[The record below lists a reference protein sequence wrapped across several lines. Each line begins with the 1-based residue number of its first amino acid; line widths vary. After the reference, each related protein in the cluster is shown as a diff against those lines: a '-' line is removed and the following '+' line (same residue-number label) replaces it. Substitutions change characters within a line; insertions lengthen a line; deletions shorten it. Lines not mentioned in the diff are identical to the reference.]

1 MSDQQTTQSV
11 NAAALAAVFRN
22 EAPRMTSL
30 AARLLRESEVPE
42 CVVGADDVVQTAFEK
57 VLGVQDVL
65 AEPRAYVY
73 TTLRREVTSWAVRL
87 GRERQWEV
95 TRRAEVRMMP
105 AHDRDIAA
113 TVTDRIIVRDG
124 IRNLPGQQAT
134 AVVATKM
141 YGFTQHETAQ
151 LTGRRPGTVAV
162 HVARAVAT
170 LLLYLTPVAFIVL
183 LGLWWGIF
191 RVLPFVAVGVGI
203 LGAAGAAGL
212 NPSLAQVGDP
222 SRMERAVRVIQGV
235 RRIQGKYRAGR

>member
-1 MSDQQTTQSV
+1 MADQQTTQSV

-22 EAPRMTSL
+22 EAPRMTAL
-30 AARLLRESEVPE
+30 AARLLRESEIPE
-42 CVVGADDVVQTAFEK
+42 CVVGAEDVVQTAFEK

-73 TTLRREVTSWAVRL
+73 MTLRREVSSWAVRL
-87 GRERQWEV
+87 GRERRWENA
-95 TRRAEVRMMP
+95 RRAELRTSP
-105 AHDRDIAA
+105 AQGRDIAA
-113 TVTDRIIVRDG
+113 TVTDRIIVREG
-124 IRNLPGQQAT
+124 IRSLPGQQAA

-170 LLLYLTPVAFIVL
+170 LLLYMTPVAFIVL
-183 LGLWWGIF
+183 LGLWWGIA

-212 NPSLAQVGDP
+212 SGTLVGGDGP
-222 SRMERAVRVIQGV
+222 SRVERAVRVIQGV
-235 RRIQGKYRAGR
+235 RRHQGKYRAGR